1 MDRSHTPLTKGH
13 PVLRK
18 IIPVGATAV
27 AMSLLLTG
35 CGSSGWD
42 SVEMTEDPAPGKA
55 PAVTFETPMKVE
67 ETQTKV
73 LKEGGGSEIDAGDN
87 IMLQAALYKGS
98 DGSSLGDL
106 SLIHISE
113 PTRPCGT
120 SRMPSSA

>member
-42 SVEMTEDPAPGKA
+42 SVEMTEEPAPGKA

-73 LKEGGGSEIDAGDN
+73 LKDCLLYTSDAADD
-87 IMLQAALYKGS
+87 S
-98 DGSSLGDL
+98 WFV
-106 SLIHISE
+106 
-113 PTRPCGT
+113 
-120 SRMPSSA
+120 